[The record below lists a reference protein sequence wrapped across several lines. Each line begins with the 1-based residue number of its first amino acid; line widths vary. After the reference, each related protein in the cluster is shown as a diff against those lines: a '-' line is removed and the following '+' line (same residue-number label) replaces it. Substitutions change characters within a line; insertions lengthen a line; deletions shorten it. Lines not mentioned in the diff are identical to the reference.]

1 MREQGSPMGFIL
13 LTCNMW
19 IDVKNRRCPPLCSYI
34 AKNVWRGGWCTKPLG
49 RVMPGAQ
56 GHEAKTTTFEEC
68 CWASIIIIFVH
79 YSDIST
85 FTEGKT
91 PTEGNACQ
99 SSAKTIAT
107 SAEWETT
114 TSTSKEEEDQSVINL
129 VLCDVHRLR
138 WLWMMTRQIWSFERT
153 LSVASVQSP

>member
-1 MREQGSPMGFIL
+1 MGEPSYFSHAICEL
-13 LTCNMW
+13 ML
-19 IDVKNRRCPPLCSYI
+19 KNRRCPPLCSYI
-34 AKNVWRGGWCTKPLG
+34 AKNVWRGGCTKPLG

-138 WLWMMTRQIWSFERT
+138 WLWMMRRQNWSFERT
-153 LSVASVQSP
+153 LSVTSVQSP